1 MADPTHRME
10 IRMGTLNAA
19 LLLFAV
25 GLALGQVPASAVNDD
40 EQAVRKVIADFG
52 DAWNK
57 HDPDAIL
64 ALFTDGADWVNVA
77 GNWWHGQAEHRRGTT
92 WVHEH
97 VFRNAHGHI
106 GPVVVRFPTEDTAV
120 AIFTHD
126 VESFVLPD
134 GTRNPG
140 GNHRLSFFLVKRKG
154 HWLITSGQN
163 TEIKP
168 EALNPAKQ

>member
-1 MADPTHRME
+1 MNK
-10 IRMGTLNAA
+10 IV
-19 LLLFAV
+19 V
-25 GLALGQVPASAVNDD
+25 GLVMLAMTVTNPAIANTAND
-40 EQAVRKVIADFG
+40 EQAVRKVIADYG

-64 ALFTDGADWVNVA
+64 ALFTDDADWVNVA
-77 GNWWHGQAEHRRGTT
+77 GSWWHGQAEHRRGTT

-97 VFRNAHGHI
+97 VFKNAHGHI
-106 GPVVVRFPTEDTAV
+106 GAVVVRFSTQDTAV

-126 VESFVLPD
+126 VENFVLPD

-140 GNHRLSFFLVKRKG
+140 GNHRLSFFLVKHEGR
-154 HWLITSGQN
+154 WLITSGQN

-168 EALNPAKQ
+168 EALDPSKQ

>member
-1 MADPTHRME
+1 MP
-10 IRMGTLNAA
+10 NFA
-19 LLLFAV
+19 LLLSAA
-25 GLALGQVPASAVNDD
+25 GLALGQVPPSVVNND

-52 DAWNK
+52 NAWNK
-57 HDPDAIL
+57 HDPAAIL
-64 ALFTDGADWVNVA
+64 ALFTDDADWVNVA
-77 GNWWHGQAEHRRGTT
+77 GSWWHGQAEHRRGTT

-97 VFRNAHGHI
+97 VFKNAHGHI
-106 GPVVVRFPTEDTAV
+106 GSVAVRFPTQDTAV

-134 GTRNPG
+134 GTRNAG
-140 GNHRLSFFLVKRKG
+140 GNHRLSFFLVKHKG

-168 EALNPAKQ
+168 GALNPAKR

>member
-1 MADPTHRME
+1 MRVLFLSLLGILMALTK
-10 IRMGTLNAA
+10 IAS
-19 LLLFAV
+19 V
-25 GLALGQVPASAVNDD
+25 GAPSEDD
-40 EQAVRKVIADFG
+40 SVRKVVTDYE

-57 HDPDAIL
+57 HDADAIL
-64 ALFTDGADWVNVA
+64 RLFTEDADWVNVA
-77 GNWWHGQAEHRRGTT
+77 GSWWHGQAEHRRGTT

-97 VFRNAHGHI
+97 VFKNARGHI
-106 GPVVVRFPTEDTAV
+106 GTVFVRFTTQDTAV

-134 GTRNPG
+134 GSRNPG
-140 GNHRLSFFLVKRKG
+140 GNHRLSFFLVKRQG

-168 EALNPAKQ
+168 GAHDPSKE